1 MTTETKYWYLHNHQ
15 LFDELSR
22 HEINEISYLSHFHTS
37 RKGNI
42 VNLPQD
48 EDRVYTLKA
57 GVLKIVDVDADGNE
71 QLIEVLRPG
80 DLFGQFTLT
89 RHTSSQ
95 YAVMLSDQVTFCSF
109 RVADFEQIMQ
119 RYPSLGVRFTKL
131 VGLRFKR
138 LTNNYANLMH
148 KDVRTRLRLFLKDWV
163 EKDAKP
169 NRPNVLTNYLS
180 HKDISQMICSN
191 RQAVTELFNE
201 FRQAGMLAYD
211 RSQITIINPALLD
224 V

>member
-1 MTTETKYWYLHNHQ
+1 MNIETKYWYLHNHQ

-22 HEINEISYLSHFHTS
+22 NEINEIGYLSHFRTGLRGQIIDLS
-37 RKGNI
+37 PN
-42 VNLPQD
+42 
-48 EDRVYTLKA
+48 EDRVFTLKA
-57 GVLKIVDVDADGNE
+57 GMLKIVDVDADGNQ

-95 YAVMLSDQVTFCSF
+95 YAVVLSDNVIFCSF
-109 RVADFEQIMQ
+109 LVSDFEQIMK

-131 VGLRFKR
+131 VGLHFKR
-138 LTNNYANLMH
+138 LKNSYANLMY
-148 KDVRTRLRLFLKDWV
+148 KDVRTRLRLFLKDWL

-169 NRPNVLTNYLS
+169 GRPNVLNNYLS
-180 HKDISQMICSN
+180 HKDISQIICSN
-191 RQAVTELFNE
+191 RQTVTELFNE
-201 FRQAGMLAYD
+201 FRQAGMLEYD
-211 RSQITIINPALLD
+211 RSQIKITNPALLD